1 MGRPLSKKFIGNRN
15 IGSTGTGDDNGIGG
29 EGVAS
34 YTVGN
39 AGTGWT
45 TAPTVS
51 ISGPALPTGVQ
62 AAGVPHYKALS
73 FSTTANGSGYKVGDI
88 LETNTGTASTKARAP
103 VASVVVV
110 GTPGIT
116 NGGSLYDVNNASDGD
131 KVTYTHANLSTPFRV
146 RITSVS
152 GSTATNIVVEQAGV
166 WTGTGV
172 PPTSMAGGVGGFT
185 ATTTAKTGGDTNGNG
200 LVLSFASSNWGVYA
214 FGTVSV
220 AGDFTVFPTVGTGGL
235 LSSVSP
241 ATGTGAAAT
250 ITMGLLSIA
259 MTERGSGYVNV
270 ADAAVTFT
278 PTNSAAVTAVL
289 TTDSGSVGS
298 GTNQENAIQITAWVP
313 ATGTAGN
320 ISGNGT
326 SAVVGDI
333 VRQTGNGKYI
343 VRTAQGVGR
352 VKLVAGTPAVGEA
365 TIIATD
371 SAGGNYYVTKI
382 SDRRCNIVKGNQ
394 SGTQFTTGTD
404 GINVSWTF
412 NGTSGDKV
420 LAEQP
425 YLTANVNVKIAN
437 A

>member
-34 YTVGN
+34 VTANTEGSY
-39 AGTGWT
+39 T
-45 TAPTVS
+45 TALPTATFS
-51 ISGPALPTGVQ
+51 TPDLPTGVR
-62 AAGVPHYKALS
+62 AIGVVHGHALS
-73 FSTTANGSGYKVGDI
+73 AATTTNGSGYNYND
-88 LETNTGTASTKARAP
+88 LLT
-103 VASVVVV
+103 VV
-110 GTPGIT
+110 GGTFTSAATFRVAATQVVSAIKS
-116 NGGSLYDVNNASDGD
+116 NGGSNYGDGD
-131 KVTYTHANLSTPFRV
+131 TLAFSTGFSPSLILRVNRPGGGRGTPDDFTISQIGRRTSANPTNP
-146 RITSVS
+146 VS
-152 GSTATNIVVEQAGV
+152 PDSQTG
-166 WTGTGV
+166 GTGCTV
-172 PPTSMAGGVGGFT
+172 TLGFGVYSFSTVVNQGDYTVIPSSPVSF
-185 ATTTAKTGGDTNGNG
+185 TGG
-200 LVLSFASSNWGVYA
+200 
-214 FGTVSV
+214 GTS
-220 AGDFTVFPTVGTGGL
+220 
-235 LSSVSP
+235 
-241 ATGTGAAAT
+241 AAAT
-250 ITMGLLSIA
+250 VPFGVSGIEIT
-259 MTERGSGYVNV
+259 EKGSGYVSV
-270 ADAAVTFT
+270 ADAAITFSGGAANYT
-278 PTNSAAVTAVL
+278 PVL

-298 GTNQENAIQITAWVP
+298 ETNQENAIQITAWVP

-352 VKLVAGTPAVGEA
+352 VKLVAGNPGVGEA
-365 TIIATD
+365 AIIATD

-394 SGTQFTTGTD
+394 NGTQFTTGTS

-412 NGTSGDKV
+412 NNVSGTKV
-420 LAEQP
+420 FNEQP

>member
-29 EGVAS
+29 EGLDAFTLAAQKGSLIVNSAYS
-34 YTVGN
+34 
-39 AGTGWT
+39 APILQIP
-45 TAPTVS
+45 APT
-51 ISGPALPTGVQ
+51 LPTGVQ
-62 AAGVPHYKALS
+62 ATATVVWEIESIVVTNGTVGHNYSNAAFTLTGLTG
-73 FSTTANGSGYKVGDI
+73 STTPVTLAIASNGSGVHEPQTFTYTARGSWTTAAIPRAASTYQIAQVGADNGGDSQCNVKFRVKSI
-88 LETNTGTASTKARAP
+88 TIDEKGSGYTSAPTLSWSTAGTNTGGTA
-103 VASVVVV
+103 V
-110 GTPGIT
+110 G
-116 NGGSLYDVNNASDGD
+116 A
-131 KVTYTHANLSTPFRV
+131 
-146 RITSVS
+146 
-152 GSTATNIVVEQAGV
+152 
-166 WTGTGV
+166 
-172 PPTSMAGGVGGFT
+172 
-185 ATTTAKTGGDTNGNG
+185 
-200 LVLSFASSNWGVYA
+200 
-214 FGTVSV
+214 
-220 AGDFTVFPTVGTGGL
+220 PTVTL
-235 LSSVSP
+235 
-241 ATGTGAAAT
+241 
-250 ITMGLLSIA
+250 
-259 MTERGSGYVNV
+259 
-270 ADAAVTFT
+270 
-278 PTNSAAVTAVL
+278 TA
-289 TTDSGSVGS
+289 DSGFVGS
-298 GTNQENAIQITAWVP
+298 STNQENAIQITAWVP

-394 SGTQFTTGTD
+394 SGTQFTTGTA

>member
-29 EGVAS
+29 EGVGS

-51 ISGPALPTGVQ
+51 ISGPALPTGVA
-62 AAGVPHYKALS
+62 AAGVPHFKALS
-73 FSTTANGSGYKVGDI
+73 FATTANGSGYKVGDI
-88 LETNTGTASTKARAP
+88 LEVHTGIASIKARAP
-103 VASVVVV
+103 VA
-110 GTPGIT
+110 TIT
-116 NGGSLYDVNNASDGD
+116 VMTITLNNGGSNNDVGDEFEFRHAS
-131 KVTYTHANLSTPFRV
+131 F
-146 RITSVS
+146 
-152 GSTATNIVVEQAGV
+152 STALKVRVTAAT
-166 WTGTGV
+166 TGTATRVEIVNGGIWTAAGT
-172 PPTSMAGGVGGFT
+172 PPINTTVGGFNRVQT
-185 ATTTAKTGGDTNGNG
+185 YGSIDMNGTNLQVNMT
-200 LVLSFASSNWGVYA
+200 VWGVYA
-214 FGTVSV
+214 FGAVSV
-220 AGDFTVFPTVGTGGL
+220 EGDYTVFPSTSGALDSIT
-235 LSSVSP
+235 P
-241 ATGTGAAAT
+241 ATGAGATAT
-250 ITMGLLSIA
+250 ITMGLLGIT
-259 MTERGSGYVNV
+259 MTERGSGYVNA

-298 GTNQENAIQITAWVP
+298 ATNQENAIQITAWVP

-371 SAGGNYYVTKI
+371 SAGGTYYVTKI

-394 SGTQFTTGTD
+394 SGTQFTTGTGA
-404 GINVSWTF
+404 GITVSWTF
-412 NGTSGDKV
+412 NGTSGTKV
-420 LAEQP
+420 FAEQP